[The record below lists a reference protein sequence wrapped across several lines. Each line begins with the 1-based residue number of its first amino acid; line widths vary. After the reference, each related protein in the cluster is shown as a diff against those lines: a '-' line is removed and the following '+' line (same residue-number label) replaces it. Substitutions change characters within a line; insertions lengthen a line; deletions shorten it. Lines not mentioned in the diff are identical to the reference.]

1 MATIDLFSALHCHVM
16 HEQEA
21 NPPVSNRRVCLN
33 TSSSLDC
40 AWLIWHLYSPTLV
53 LKGEEKTT
61 LQREDQS
68 PRDHKNN
75 QASSYLKR
83 VKRNRWEDQ
92 GSYSVFGLCLSL
104 PLVCHEGLGQ
114 EPSSGLQML
123 IRKAHHD
130 ENI

>member
-68 PRDHKNN
+68 PRDRKNN

-83 VKRNRWEDQ
+83 VKRN
-92 GSYSVFGLCLSL
+92 
-104 PLVCHEGLGQ
+104 
-114 EPSSGLQML
+114 
-123 IRKAHHD
+123 
-130 ENI
+130 